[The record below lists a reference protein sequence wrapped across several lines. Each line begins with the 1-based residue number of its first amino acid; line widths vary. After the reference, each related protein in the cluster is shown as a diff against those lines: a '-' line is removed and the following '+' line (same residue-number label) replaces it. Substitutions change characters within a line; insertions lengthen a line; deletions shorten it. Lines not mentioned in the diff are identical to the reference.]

1 MNQAK
6 LNTYETLYLVKPNIL
21 EENVLKIIEKY
32 ESLLK
37 KHVDN
42 VVTQNKGKRHLTYTV
57 NGYDDSFFIE
67 MNYEGNGNLV
77 NLLEKYLKIDD
88 NIIRHQTI
96 KSEKTK
102 GEETLTDI

>member
-1 MNQAK
+1 MNQTT

-57 NGYDDSFFIE
+57 NGYNDSFFIE

-77 NLLEKYLKIDD
+77 NLLEKYLKIDE
-88 NIIRHQTI
+88 NILRHQTI
-96 KSEKTK
+96 RSEKLK
-102 GEETLTDI
+102 NEDDLAE